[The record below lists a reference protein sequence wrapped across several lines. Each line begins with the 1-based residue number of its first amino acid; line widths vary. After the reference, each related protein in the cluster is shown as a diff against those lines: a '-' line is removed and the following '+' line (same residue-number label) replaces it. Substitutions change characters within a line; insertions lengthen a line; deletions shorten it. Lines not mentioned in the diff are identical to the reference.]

1 MRILVTWVD
10 SGWGAAAAPRSDGAL
25 ERLLTQRA
33 TRWDALYVL
42 APRAL
47 RAAASAA
54 LAQASERADAAN
66 LWPAEVPLDADAAAL
81 EAACSRVVRA
91 LPEDARV
98 EVVAQAGPRGA
109 RAAWQSVAR
118 GAARV
123 TLLEDAAARPAP
135 APKPGPRKPLS
146 AEAFEPLAT
155 RVARVER
162 AAIAEALALSD
173 QVVVLDIYAARE
185 DPEPG
190 VTGALVSDSFADQSK
205 VHYVPNWD
213 DAPAVAAKLAGTGD
227 FIITMGC
234 GDVYR
239 MVPQLI
245 EALEA

>member
-10 SGWGAAAAPRSDGAL
+10 SGWGAAAAPRSEGAL

-54 LAQASERADAAN
+54 LAQASDRADAAN

-81 EAACSRVVRA
+81 EAACARVLRA

-109 RAAWQSVAR
+109 RAAWESVAR

-135 APKPGPRKPLS
+135 TPKPAPREPLP
-146 AEAFEPLAT
+146 AAAFEPLST

-162 AAIAEALALSD
+162 TAIAEALAL
-173 QVVVLDIYAARE
+173 
-185 DPEPG
+185 
-190 VTGALVSDSFADQSK
+190 TGALI
-205 VHYVPNWD
+205 
-213 DAPAVAAKLAGTGD
+213 APAAALLGVDRNTLKRKMAEHGFG
-227 FIITMGC
+227 
-234 GDVYR
+234 R
-239 MVPQLI
+239 PSAR
-245 EALEA
+245 EARS